1 MSSEEQL
8 QREWRESIR
17 SQLSKID
24 ADVEH
29 IKLSVSELRG
39 ANVVTK
45 LGNLDER
52 VRTLELHRAKAV
64 GIVIAC
70 TLVFN
75 VLFAIA
81 LRFIAQM

>member
-17 SQLSKID
+17 EQLSKID
-24 ADVEH
+24 ADVAH

-45 LGNLDER
+45 LGSLDER
-52 VRTLELHRAKAV
+52 VRTLELHRARAM
-64 GIVIAC
+64 GIIIAGA
-70 TLVFN
+70 LVFN
-75 VLFAIA
+75 VLLAIV
-81 LRFIAQM
+81 LRVVA